1 MLTPYLPYP
10 PSSGGQ
16 VRSYN
21 LIKNL
26 ARKHK
31 ITLFSLIKGDDEKD
45 SQKKLEKYC
54 QKVRVFK
61 RSAKAWTLKNIL
73 KTGLSLYPFLV
84 VRNLSDEERT
94 ALVEEL
100 AKDSYDLIHAET
112 FYVMPH
118 LPETRVPILLVDQT
132 IEFQVYQHYVEKNK
146 FFFLKPLLYLD
157 VLKIRYWELN
167 FWKKANKV
175 VAVSGADKE
184 KMVKL
189 VKNLNVGVV
198 PNGPGEDLMAVWGK
212 RNPDPATIFFQ
223 ANFSWLQNIEAAQI
237 LALKTFPLIKKR
249 LPGSKCQIVGQGAKE
264 KIGNLVAE
272 DVEVIDLKTS
282 DIQGVIEAYRRAT
295 VFVAPLEGPGGTRLK
310 ILGAMAAGVPVVTT
324 KVGIEGIEAKDG
336 EEVLIAD
343 NPRLMAYKVI
353 ELILDKKFYE
363 KIVGSARK
371 LVEQK
376 YSYRR
381 ITSILEKFYREITNV
396 HD

>member
-1 MLTPYLPYP
+1 
-10 PSSGGQ
+10 
-16 VRSYN
+16 
-21 LIKNL
+21 
-26 ARKHK
+26 
-31 ITLFSLIKGDDEKD
+31 
-45 SQKKLEKYC
+45 
-54 QKVRVFK
+54 
-61 RSAKAWTLKNIL
+61 
-73 KTGLSLYPFLV
+73 
-84 VRNLSDEERT
+84 
-94 ALVEEL
+94 
-100 AKDSYDLIHAET
+100 
-112 FYVMPH
+112 
-118 LPETRVPILLVDQT
+118 
-132 IEFQVYQHYVEKNK
+132 
-146 FFFLKPLLYLD
+146 
-157 VLKIRYWELN
+157 
-167 FWKKANKV
+167 
-175 VAVSGADKE
+175 
-184 KMVKL
+184 
-189 VKNLNVGVV
+189 
-198 PNGPGEDLMAVWGK
+198 
-212 RNPDPATIFFQ
+212 
-223 ANFSWLQNIEAAQI
+223 
-237 LALKTFPLIKKR
+237 
-249 LPGSKCQIVGQGAKE
+249 
-264 KIGNLVAE
+264 LVAE